1 MKDVTPSDMFKDINN
16 LKKSIRELNNKAELS
31 VINRDKIWASLD
43 ELKSKS
49 SRLEKLVVLLALIQ
63 TITLILGVLWVF
75 I

>member
-1 MKDVTPSDMFKDINN
+1 MKDVTPSDMFKAINN

-63 TITLILGVLWVF
+63 TITLFLGVL
-75 I
+75 

>member
-1 MKDVTPSDMFKDINN
+1 MKDVTPSDMFKAINN

-31 VINRDKIWASLD
+31 VINRDKIWTSLD

-63 TITLILGVLWVF
+63 TVTLFLGVL
-75 I
+75 

>member
-1 MKDVTPSDMFKDINN
+1 MKDVTPTDMFKAINN

-31 VINRDKIWASLD
+31 VINRDKIWTSLD

-63 TITLILGVLWVF
+63 TITLILGVL
-75 I
+75 

>member
-1 MKDVTPSDMFKDINN
+1 MKDVTPSDMFKAINN

-49 SRLEKLVVLLALIQ
+49 SRLEKLVVLLAVIQ
-63 TITLILGVLWVF
+63 TITLFLGVL
-75 I
+75 

>member
-1 MKDVTPSDMFKDINN
+1 MKDVTPSDMFKAINN

-49 SRLEKLVVLLALIQ
+49 SRLEKLVVLLAVIQ
-63 TITLILGVLWVF
+63 TITLILGVL
-75 I
+75 

>member
-1 MKDVTPSDMFKDINN
+1 MKDVTPSDMFKAINN

-49 SRLEKLVVLLALIQ
+49 SRLEKLVVLLAVIQ

>member
-1 MKDVTPSDMFKDINN
+1 MKDVTPTDMFKAINN

-63 TITLILGVLWVF
+63 TITLILGVL
-75 I
+75 